1 MLVCLLAA
9 LAESLL
15 TIDGGIAAQDQLHCI
30 VIVAVGW
37 EYQTSG
43 IQMSVHL
50 YLVMLL
56 SRGPDA

>member
-30 VIVAVGW
+30 VIVVVGW
-37 EYQTSG
+37 NIRLMVFRCQYIYSW
-43 IQMSVHL
+43 
-50 YLVMLL
+50 
-56 SRGPDA
+56 